1 MLLRCPSA
9 NDISRS
15 IVSGARSPMET
26 TYSVGAYDIG
36 ETAQCAR
43 VLNDGVV
50 VHCRKGSIR
59 AAEIVF
65 FKRIVA
71 RQPADDVGQ
80 RGPADV
86 GNDLLKKHPAVSPD
100 TSHMLK
106 RGPRSTGWTRNTLRK
121 RSGRS
126 KRCKTVTEP
135 GTRYQLFDES
145 LFWINLPKLGAG
157 GLGDRQLRKRG
168 QRPRASQPGGRWLQ
182 LTGTSPSFQC
192 SLPAPLPSRIRWE

>member
-100 TSHMLK
+100 TSSYVEARAEEHGLDEEYVAEAIRPVK
-106 RGPRSTGWTRNTLRK
+106 AVQDGNRA
-121 RSGRS
+121 
-126 KRCKTVTEP
+126 
-135 GTRYQLFDES
+135 RYS
-145 LFWINLPKLGAG
+145 LSAF
-157 GLGDRQLRKRG
+157 
-168 QRPRASQPGGRWLQ
+168 
-182 LTGTSPSFQC
+182 
-192 SLPAPLPSRIRWE
+192 

>member
-1 MLLRCPSA
+1 
-9 NDISRS
+9 
-15 IVSGARSPMET
+15 MET

-36 ETAQCAR
+36 ETAQCAS